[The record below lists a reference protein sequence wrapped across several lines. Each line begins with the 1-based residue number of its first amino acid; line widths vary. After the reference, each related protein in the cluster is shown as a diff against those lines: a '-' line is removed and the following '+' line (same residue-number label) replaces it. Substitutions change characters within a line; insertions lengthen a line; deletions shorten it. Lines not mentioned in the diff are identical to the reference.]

1 MSQAAPPR
9 GQSLLHSR
17 RILQS
22 QAPPLECPGFAGD
35 GVVVF
40 EAFQMTSGSG
50 RMVEL
55 APRNSQA
62 RSLIGVQPIAIGVVA
77 LVLVLFGIGSI
88 ALWRAFTGNVPETD
102 RMVATRQLQA
112 RTAQVSEALV
122 EKTKGIEETQQESID
137 QLQLMQDQLQTMRQQ
152 FAAQQADAKKLSDQ
166 VAALTEQ
173 VEGLRQSLASAQANE
188 PAAEPA
194 PRTRSKASRSADR
207 KRHRSRG

>member
-1 MSQAAPPR
+1 
-9 GQSLLHSR
+9 
-17 RILQS
+17 
-22 QAPPLECPGFAGD
+22 
-35 GVVVF
+35 
-40 EAFQMTSGSG
+40 
-50 RMVEL
+50 MVEL

-62 RSLIGVQPIAIGVVA
+62 SSLIGVQPIAIGAVA

-88 ALWRAFTGNVPETD
+88 ALWRAYTGNVPETD
-102 RMVATRQLQA
+102 RMVAARQLQA

-122 EKTKGIEETQQESID
+122 EKTKGMEATQQESID
-137 QLQLMQDQLQTMRQQ
+137 QLQEVQDQLQTMRKQ
-152 FAAQQADAKKLSDQ
+152 FALQAADAKRLSDQ

-194 PRTRSKASRSADR
+194 PRKRSKATRSANR

>member
-1 MSQAAPPR
+1 M
-9 GQSLLHSR
+9 
-17 RILQS
+17 I
-22 QAPPLECPGFAGD
+22 
-35 GVVVF
+35 
-40 EAFQMTSGSG
+40 
-50 RMVEL
+50 EL

-62 RSLIGVQPIAIGVVA
+62 SSLIGVQPIAIGAVA

-88 ALWRAFTGNVPETD
+88 ALWRAYTGNVPETD
-102 RMVATRQLQA
+102 RTVAARQLQA

-122 EKTKGIEETQQESID
+122 EKTKGMEVTQQESID
-137 QLQLMQDQLQTMRQQ
+137 QLQEVQDQLLTMRKQ
-152 FAAQQADAKKLSDQ
+152 FALQAADAKKLSDQ

-194 PRTRSKASRSADR
+194 PRKRSKATRSANR

>member
-1 MSQAAPPR
+1 
-9 GQSLLHSR
+9 
-17 RILQS
+17 
-22 QAPPLECPGFAGD
+22 
-35 GVVVF
+35 
-40 EAFQMTSGSG
+40 
-50 RMVEL
+50 MVEL

-88 ALWRAFTGNVPETD
+88 ALWRAFTGNAPETD
-102 RMVATRQLQA
+102 RMVAARQLQA

-137 QLQLMQDQLQTMRQQ
+137 QLQVVQDQLQTMRKQ

-194 PRTRSKASRSADR
+194 PRTRSKATRSANR
-207 KRHRSRG
+207 KRHGSRG

>member
-1 MSQAAPPR
+1 
-9 GQSLLHSR
+9 
-17 RILQS
+17 
-22 QAPPLECPGFAGD
+22 
-35 GVVVF
+35 
-40 EAFQMTSGSG
+40 
-50 RMVEL
+50 MVEL

-62 RSLIGVQPIAIGVVA
+62 SSLIGVQPIAIGAVA

-88 ALWRAFTGNVPETD
+88 ALWRAYTGNVPETD
-102 RMVATRQLQA
+102 RMVAARQLQA

-122 EKTKGIEETQQESID
+122 EKTKGMEATQQESID
-137 QLQLMQDQLQTMRQQ
+137 QLQEVQDQLQTMRKQLALQ
-152 FAAQQADAKKLSDQ
+152 AADAKRLSDQ

-194 PRTRSKASRSADR
+194 PRKRSKATRSANR

>member
-1 MSQAAPPR
+1 
-9 GQSLLHSR
+9 
-17 RILQS
+17 
-22 QAPPLECPGFAGD
+22 
-35 GVVVF
+35 
-40 EAFQMTSGSG
+40 
-50 RMVEL
+50 MVEL

-62 RSLIGVQPIAIGVVA
+62 SSLIGVQPIAIGAVA

-102 RMVATRQLQA
+102 RMVAARQLQA
-112 RTAQVSEALV
+112 RTVQVSEALV
-122 EKTKGIEETQQESID
+122 EKTKGMEVTQQESID
-137 QLQLMQDQLQTMRQQ
+137 QLQEVQDQLQTMRKQ
-152 FAAQQADAKKLSDQ
+152 FALQAADAKRLSDQ

-194 PRTRSKASRSADR
+194 PRKRSKATRSANR

>member
-1 MSQAAPPR
+1 M
-9 GQSLLHSR
+9 
-17 RILQS
+17 
-22 QAPPLECPGFAGD
+22 
-35 GVVVF
+35 
-40 EAFQMTSGSG
+40 MSGSG

-62 RSLIGVQPIAIGVVA
+62 RNLIGVQPIAIGVVA

-88 ALWRAFTGNVPETD
+88 ALWRAFTGNAPETD
-102 RMVATRQLQA
+102 RMVAARQLQA

-137 QLQLMQDQLQTMRQQ
+137 QLQVVQDQLQTMRKQ

-188 PAAEPA
+188 PSAEPA
-194 PRTRSKASRSADR
+194 PRTRSKATRSANR
-207 KRHRSRG
+207 KRHGSRG

>member
-1 MSQAAPPR
+1 
-9 GQSLLHSR
+9 
-17 RILQS
+17 
-22 QAPPLECPGFAGD
+22 
-35 GVVVF
+35 
-40 EAFQMTSGSG
+40 
-50 RMVEL
+50 MVEL

-62 RSLIGVQPIAIGVVA
+62 SSLIGVQPIAIGAVA

-88 ALWRAFTGNVPETD
+88 ALWRAYTGNVPETD
-102 RMVATRQLQA
+102 RMVAARQLQA

-122 EKTKGIEETQQESID
+122 EKTKSMEMTQQESID
-137 QLQLMQDQLQTMRQQ
+137 QLQEVQDQLQTMRKQ
-152 FAAQQADAKKLSDQ
+152 FALQAADAKRLSDQ

-194 PRTRSKASRSADR
+194 PRKRSKATRSANR

>member
-1 MSQAAPPR
+1 VPQKPFAFAANSTDPGVTCLNR
-9 GQSLLHSR
+9 
-17 RILQS
+17 
-22 QAPPLECPGFAGD
+22 PGFARA

-40 EAFQMTSGSG
+40 GTFPMMSGSG

-62 RSLIGVQPIAIGVVA
+62 RNLIGVQPIAIGVVA

-88 ALWRAFTGNVPETD
+88 ALWRAFTGNAPETD
-102 RMVATRQLQA
+102 RMVAARQLQA

-137 QLQLMQDQLQTMRQQ
+137 QLQVVQDQLQTMRKQ

-194 PRTRSKASRSADR
+194 PRTRSKATRSANR
-207 KRHRSRG
+207 KRHGSRG

>member
-1 MSQAAPPR
+1 
-9 GQSLLHSR
+9 
-17 RILQS
+17 
-22 QAPPLECPGFAGD
+22 
-35 GVVVF
+35 
-40 EAFQMTSGSG
+40 
-50 RMVEL
+50 MVEL

-62 RSLIGVQPIAIGVVA
+62 SSLTGVQPIAIGAVA

-88 ALWRAFTGNVPETD
+88 ALWRAFSGNVPETD
-102 RMVATRQLQA
+102 RMVAARLLQA

-122 EKTKGIEETQQESID
+122 EKTKGMEATQQESID
-137 QLQLMQDQLQTMRQQ
+137 QLQEVQDQLQTMRKQ

-194 PRTRSKASRSADR
+194 PRKRSKATRSANR

>member
-1 MSQAAPPR
+1 
-9 GQSLLHSR
+9 
-17 RILQS
+17 
-22 QAPPLECPGFAGD
+22 
-35 GVVVF
+35 
-40 EAFQMTSGSG
+40 
-50 RMVEL
+50 MVEL

-62 RSLIGVQPIAIGVVA
+62 SSLIGVQPIAIGAVA

-88 ALWRAFTGNVPETD
+88 ALWRAYTGNVPETD
-102 RMVATRQLQA
+102 RMVAARQLQA

-122 EKTKGIEETQQESID
+122 EKTKGMEATQQESID
-137 QLQLMQDQLQTMRQQ
+137 QLQEVQDQLQTMRKQ
-152 FAAQQADAKKLSDQ
+152 FALQAADAKRLSDQ

-194 PRTRSKASRSADR
+194 PRKRSKAIRSANR